1 MDRCAH
7 EDKRCVQSILVAA
20 LWVLKQVDVACSDDL
35 VLDAFVLAIVVDAH
49 VTDRAKA
56 QLSNLWEH
64 ISEFLFSLLVTDQLC
79 ELGDCISAE
88 QGSDTSIAKGDVDK
102 RLEQMDE
109 VLSLFVSHFFRI
121 RVLDKRHDHELRNT
135 SLNESL
141 ASILVHS

>member
-1 MDRCAH
+1 M
-7 EDKRCVQSILVAA
+7 
-20 LWVLKQVDVACSDDL
+20 LKQVDVARSDDL

-64 ISEFLFSLLVTDQLC
+64 ISEFFFRLLVTDQLC
-79 ELGDCISAE
+79 ELGDCVSAE

-109 VLSLFVSHFFRI
+109 VLSLFVSDLFRI
-121 RVLDKRHDHELRNT
+121 RVLDERHDHELRNT
-135 SLNESL
+135 SFNQSL
-141 ASILVHS
+141 ASVLVHSESTEGP